1 MHNIKTIYNINII
14 MKSKIISIPAI
25 KQDIAFIIG
34 QNATENDHLIER
46 SNDDDI
52 WFHVD
57 NKSSCHVV
65 ATISENNITRKNMKY
80 IIKQGALL
88 CKTHSYPSEKNLSIV
103 YTKIKNIQSTNIPGQ
118 VTLLSPPSVIS
129 I

>member
-1 MHNIKTIYNINII
+1 MFNIKTIYNINII

-25 KQDIAFIIG
+25 KQEIAFIIG
-34 QNATENDHLIER
+34 QNATENDHLIEQ

-65 ATISENNITRKNMKY
+65 ATVSENNITRKNMKY

-88 CKTHSYPSEKNLSIV
+88 CKMHSYPSEKNLSIV

-118 VTLLSPPSVIS
+118 VTLLSQPSVIS

>member
-1 MHNIKTIYNINII
+1 MKTEVVEFP
-14 MKSKIISIPAI
+14 KI
-25 KQDIAFIIG
+25 DEEVTYYIG
-34 QNATENDHLIER
+34 TSAKDNFAVIDEGD
-46 SNDDDI
+46 DDDI

-65 ATISENNITRKNMKY
+65 ATVSENNITRKNMKY

-88 CKTHSYPSEKNLSIV
+88 CKMHSYPSEKNLSIV

-118 VTLLSPPSVIS
+118 VTLLSQPSVIS

>member
-1 MHNIKTIYNINII
+1 MYNIKTIYNINII

-34 QNATENDHLIER
+34 QNATENDHLIEQ

-88 CKTHSYPSEKNLSIV
+88 CKMHSYPSEKNLSIV